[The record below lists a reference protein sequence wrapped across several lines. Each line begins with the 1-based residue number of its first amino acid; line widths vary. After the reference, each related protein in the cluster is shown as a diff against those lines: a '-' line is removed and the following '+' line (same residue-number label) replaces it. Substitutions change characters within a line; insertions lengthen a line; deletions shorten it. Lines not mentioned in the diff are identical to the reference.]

1 MKYLS
6 FQTFPFTT
14 FKYFYP
20 MDIHSL
26 MQEINA
32 KAQKL
37 KSRTE
42 RLEKENEELRN
53 SVFNYLKELEA
64 QKIELNNLKTI
75 AKNQSKN
82 STLSQKDL
90 EKYILLV
97 DKCIA
102 SIDVNLDK

>member
-1 MKYLS
+1 
-6 FQTFPFTT
+6 
-14 FKYFYP
+14 

-64 QKIELNNLKTI
+64 QKTELNTLKT
-75 AKNQSKN
+75 ASKNQTKEAKIN
-82 STLSQKDL
+82 KRDL
-90 EKYILLV
+90 DKYIFGR
-97 DKCIA
+97 
-102 SIDVNLDK
+102 

>member
-1 MKYLS
+1 
-6 FQTFPFTT
+6 
-14 FKYFYP
+14 